1 MNTSKLYYTHV
12 RFLLLALQVEVMYK
26 SYLDKLKS
34 PQESTLPA
42 RELWME
48 IDRNT
53 ITMGSLVS
61 HATIIEQYQDK
72 FDWSFLPLL

>member
-1 MNTSKLYYTHV
+1 MSLLSL
-12 RFLLLALQVEVMYK
+12 LLLALQVEVMYK

-61 HATIIEQYQDK
+61 HATSYRAI
-72 FDWSFLPLL
+72 SR